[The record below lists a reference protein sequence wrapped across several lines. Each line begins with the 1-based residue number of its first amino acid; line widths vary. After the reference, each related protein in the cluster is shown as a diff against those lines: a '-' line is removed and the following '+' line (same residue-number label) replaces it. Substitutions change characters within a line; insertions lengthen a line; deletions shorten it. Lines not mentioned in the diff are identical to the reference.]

1 VVSIARQTDVGD
13 WAKLGSWVEAPF
25 SPHDRDVRERDEL
38 VANVTAAEIV
48 DAVWGRL
55 PLAVRRKAT
64 RAEVQASVTMLTL
77 RRGIAMMRNDVEA
90 PAAIE

>member
-1 VVSIARQTDVGD
+1 
-13 WAKLGSWVEAPF
+13 
-25 SPHDRDVRERDEL
+25 
-38 VANVTAAEIV
+38 
-48 DAVWGRL
+48 L